1 MTSSHQPPSVSNTLP
16 VHVITSQPAEKFT
29 ITQLNSAPNFDASAQ
44 VGVKPPEK
52 QKAHNAI
59 EKRYR
64 MSINDK
70 IVELKDMLIGPEAKV
85 CGVT

>member
-1 MTSSHQPPSVSNTLP
+1 MDTSLNQP
-16 VHVITSQPAEKFT
+16 IK
-29 ITQLNSAPNFDASAQ
+29 
-44 VGVKPPEK
+44 PEK

-70 IVELKDMLIGPEAKV
+70 IIQLKDMLIGPEAKV
-85 CGVT
+85 RILPVILKFHIQSIF